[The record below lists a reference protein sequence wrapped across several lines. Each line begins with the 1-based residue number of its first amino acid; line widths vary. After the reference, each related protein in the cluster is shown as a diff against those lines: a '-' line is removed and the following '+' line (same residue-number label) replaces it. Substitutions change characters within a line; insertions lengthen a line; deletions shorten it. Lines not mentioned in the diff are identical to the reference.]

1 MISIIKSTLKLLF
14 RNVVFWIFLIATPL
28 LSLVMLRIQAD
39 NIGSYDSADLEEIIE
54 IDNADDRAG
63 YFGGNGKYVVKVYDA
78 SCSELSEY
86 MLNCLE
92 QSGMITAV
100 RAKVPEMTEGEAG
113 DHADFDGYNDFV
125 GADLYLDKN
134 FDEYVLNGD
143 PDKALTVY
151 ILSDDERIEILEN
164 EIKMFMGQVS
174 NALLMGNG
182 ENVTETLDAM
192 RDLLPKK
199 EIVLIGS
206 AGGRDLTNKQLDL
219 KALVGYAFAF
229 LTLGFV
235 FGGVL
240 IAYSVIRERKDMV
253 LTRVKLTRLTD
264 TRYFAA
270 KFICGGI
277 VSFMFA
283 VVTSLITL
291 TIESGKL
298 GMSRV
303 GFFAMIF
310 GLGLIFCS
318 LSLMLGILFDD
329 VMSATVSAFI
339 LWTLSSLLSGLY
351 FSLDAAGDAIKTMSY
366 LMPSKWFLDAT
377 EMLMLGDNKVYFMI
391 LCVTTA
397 YLIVTLGLGSIGI
410 KIRNHE

>member
-14 RNVVFWIFLIATPL
+14 RNIIFWIFLIATPV
-28 LSLVMLRIQAD
+28 LSTVMLRVQAD
-39 NIGSYDSADLEEIIE
+39 NIGSYDSAELEEIIE
-54 IDNADDRAG
+54 IDDAYDRAG
-63 YFGGNGKYVVKVYDA
+63 YFGGKGKYVVKVYDA

-86 MLNCLE
+86 MLNTLE

-100 RAKVPEMTEGEAG
+100 RAGVPEMTAGEAA
-113 DHADFDGYNDFV
+113 DHADFDGYNDLV
-125 GADLYLDKN
+125 GADLYLDKD
-134 FDEYVLNGD
+134 FDEYVINGET
-143 PDKALTVY
+143 DKALTVY
-151 ILSDDERIEILEN
+151 ILSDDERSEILEN
-164 EIKMFMGQVS
+164 EIKLFMGQVS
-174 NALLMGNG
+174 NALLMGSG
-182 ENVTETLDAM
+182 EDVIETLDSMHDA
-192 RDLLPKK
+192 LP
-199 EIVLIGS
+199 EIEVVLTGS
-206 AGGRDLTNKQLDL
+206 SEGRELTNKQLDQ

-253 LTRVKLTRLTD
+253 LTRIKLTRLTD
-264 TRYFAA
+264 PQYFAA

-277 VSFMFA
+277 VSLMYA
-283 VVTSLITL
+283 IVTSLITL
-291 TIESGKL
+291 TIDESKL
-298 GMSRV
+298 GMSRI

-318 LSLMLGILFDD
+318 LSLMMGILFDD

-366 LMPSKWFLDAT
+366 IMPSKWFLDAT

-391 LCVTTA
+391 LCVTMA

>member
-14 RNVVFWIFLIATPL
+14 RNIVFWIFLVAMPV
-28 LSLVMLRIQAD
+28 LSTLMLNLQAE
-39 NIGSYDSADLEEIIE
+39 NFGSRDVSEREEII
-54 IDNADDRAG
+54 DLDDADERAG
-63 YFGGNGKYVVKVYDA
+63 YFGGGGKYVIKVYDT
-78 SCSELSEY
+78 SCSELSDY
-86 MLNCLE
+86 MLNTLAG
-92 QSGMITAV
+92 SGIITVV
-100 RAKVPEMTEGEAG
+100 RVKTPDMTESDAVE
-113 DHADFDGYNDFV
+113 HVNFDGYNDFT
-125 GADLYLDKN
+125 GADLYLNKD

-143 PDKALTVY
+143 TDKALTVY
-151 ILSDDERIEILEN
+151 ILSDDERAEILEN

-174 NALLMGNG
+174 NALLIGEREDVIGNLDTIRDILPAG
-182 ENVTETLDAM
+182 ET
-192 RDLLPKK
+192 
-199 EIVLIGS
+199 VLIDKEGGS
-206 AGGRDLTNKQLDL
+206 VLTNRQLDQ

-253 LTRVKLTRLTD
+253 LTRVKLSLLTD
-264 TRYFAA
+264 AQYFAA

-277 VSFMFA
+277 VSFLFA
-283 VVTSLITL
+283 IVTSVITL
-291 TIESGKL
+291 SIDADKL
-298 GMSRV
+298 GMSRI
-303 GFFAMIF
+303 GFFSMIF
-310 GLGLIFCS
+310 LLGLIFCS
-318 LSLMLGILFDD
+318 LSLMIGILFDD

-377 EMLMLGDNKVYFMI
+377 EMMMLGDNKVYFMI
-391 LCVTTA
+391 LCVTAA

>member
-14 RNVVFWIFLIATPL
+14 RNIVFWIFLVAMPV
-28 LSLVMLRIQAD
+28 LSTLMLNLQAE
-39 NIGSYDSADLEEIIE
+39 NFGSRDVSEREEII
-54 IDNADDRAG
+54 DLDDADERAG
-63 YFGGNGKYVVKVYDA
+63 YFGGGGKYVIKVYDA
-78 SCSELSEY
+78 SCSELSGY
-86 MLNCLE
+86 MLNTLAG
-92 QSGMITAV
+92 SGIITVV
-100 RAKVPEMTEGEAG
+100 RVKTPDMTESDAVE
-113 DHADFDGYNDFV
+113 HVDFDGYNDFV
-125 GADLYLDKN
+125 GADLYINND

-143 PDKALTVY
+143 RDKALTVY
-151 ILSDDERIEILEN
+151 ILSDDERAEILEN

-174 NALLMGNG
+174 NALLIGNPEDVIKNLDEIRDFLPAG
-182 ENVTETLDAM
+182 ET
-192 RDLLPKK
+192 
-199 EIVLIGS
+199 VLIDKEGGS
-206 AGGRDLTNKQLDL
+206 VLTNRQLDQ

-253 LTRVKLTRLTD
+253 LTRVKLSLLTD
-264 TRYFAA
+264 AQYFAA

-277 VSFMFA
+277 VSFLFA
-283 VVTSLITL
+283 IVTSVITL
-291 TIESGKL
+291 SIDADKL

-310 GLGLIFCS
+310 LLGLIFCS
-318 LSLMLGILFDD
+318 LSLMIGILFDD

-377 EMLMLGDNKVYFMI
+377 EMMMLGDNKVYFMI
-391 LCVTTA
+391 LCVTAA

>member
-100 RAKVPEMTEGEAG
+100 RAKVPEMTEGEAK

-206 AGGRDLTNKQLDL
+206 AGGRELTNKQLDQ

-264 TRYFAA
+264 TGYFAA

-351 FSLDAAGDAIKTMSY
+351 FSLDAAGDA
-366 LMPSKWFLDAT
+366 F
-377 EMLMLGDNKVYFMI
+377 KV
-391 LCVTTA
+391 V
-397 YLIVTLGLGSIGI
+397 S
-410 KIRNHE
+410 

>member
-14 RNVVFWIFLIATPL
+14 RNIVFWIFLVAMPV
-28 LSLVMLRIQAD
+28 LSTLMLNLQAE
-39 NIGSYDSADLEEIIE
+39 NFGSRDVSEREEII
-54 IDNADDRAG
+54 DLDDADERAG
-63 YFGGNGKYVVKVYDA
+63 YFGGGGKYVIKVYDA
-78 SCSELSEY
+78 SCSELSDY
-86 MLNCLE
+86 MLNTMAG
-92 QSGMITAV
+92 SGIITVV
-100 RAKVPEMTEGEAG
+100 RVKTPDMTESDAVE
-113 DHADFDGYNDFV
+113 HVNFDGYNDFT
-125 GADLYLDKN
+125 GADLYLNKD

-143 PDKALTVY
+143 SDKALTVY
-151 ILSDDERIEILEN
+151 ILSDDERAEILEN

-174 NALLMGNG
+174 NALLIGEREDVIGNLDTIRDILPAG
-182 ENVTETLDAM
+182 ET
-192 RDLLPKK
+192 
-199 EIVLIGS
+199 VLIDKEGGS
-206 AGGRDLTNKQLDL
+206 VLTNRQLDQ

-253 LTRVKLTRLTD
+253 LTRVKLSLLTD
-264 TRYFAA
+264 AQYFAA

-277 VSFMFA
+277 VSFLFA
-283 VVTSLITL
+283 IVTSVITL
-291 TIESGKL
+291 SIDADKL
-298 GMSRV
+298 GMSRI
-303 GFFAMIF
+303 GFFSMIF
-310 GLGLIFCS
+310 LLGLIFCS
-318 LSLMLGILFDD
+318 LSLMIGILFDD

-377 EMLMLGDNKVYFMI
+377 EMMMLGDNKVYFMI
-391 LCVTTA
+391 LCVTAA

>member
-14 RNVVFWIFLIATPL
+14 RNIIFWIFLIATPL
-28 LSLVMLRIQAD
+28 LSMVMLRVQAD

-100 RAKVPEMTEGEAG
+100 RAKVPEMTEGEAK
-113 DHADFDGYNDFV
+113 DHADFDGYSDLV
-125 GADLYLDKN
+125 GADLYLDKD
-134 FDEYVLNGD
+134 FDEYVLNGEA
-143 PDKALTVY
+143 DKALTVY
-151 ILSDDERIEILEN
+151 ILSDDERCEILEN

-174 NALLMGNG
+174 NALLMGNR
-182 ENVTETLDAM
+182 EDVIDTLEAMYDALPNNET
-192 RDLLPKK
+192 
-199 EIVLIGS
+199 VLIGS
-206 AGGRDLTNKQLDL
+206 SDGRDLTNKQLDQ

-240 IAYSVIRERKDMV
+240 IAYTVIRERKDMV

-264 TRYFAA
+264 PQYFAA

-277 VSFMFA
+277 VSFMYA
-283 VVTSLITL
+283 VVTSLMTL
-291 TIESGKL
+291 TIDESKL
-298 GMSRV
+298 GMSRL

-310 GLGLIFCS
+310 ALGLIFCS
-318 LSLMLGILFDD
+318 LSLMMGILFDD

-366 LMPSKWFLDAT
+366 IMPSKWFLDAT

>member
-1 MISIIKSTLKLLF
+1 MISIIKSTLKLLL
-14 RNVVFWIFLIATPL
+14 RNVVFWIFLIVMPI
-28 LSLVMLRIQAD
+28 LSTLMLRIQAD

-100 RAKVPEMTEGEAG
+100 RVKVPEMTEGEAG

-125 GADLYLDKN
+125 GADLYLDNN
-134 FDEYVLNGD
+134 FNEYVLNGD
-143 PDKALTVY
+143 ADKALTVY
-151 ILSDDERIEILEN
+151 ILSDDERSEILEN

-174 NALLMGNG
+174 NALFMGDGDVIAGLNALRDTLP
-182 ENVTETLDAM
+182 EKETV
-192 RDLLPKK
+192 LL
-199 EIVLIGS
+199 GR
-206 AGGRDLTNKQLDL
+206 AGDEALTNAQLDQ
-219 KALVGYAFAF
+219 KALIGYAFAF

-253 LTRVKLTRLTD
+253 FTRVKLTRLTD
-264 TRYFAA
+264 TKYFAA
-270 KFICGGI
+270 KFLCGGI
-277 VSFMFA
+277 VSFMYA

-291 TIESGKL
+291 TIDESKL
-298 GMSRV
+298 GMSRI

>member
-14 RNVVFWIFLIATPL
+14 RNIVFWIFLVAMPVLSTL
-28 LSLVMLRIQAD
+28 MLSLQAE
-39 NIGSYDSADLEEIIE
+39 NFGSRDVSEREEII
-54 IDNADDRAG
+54 DLDDADERAG
-63 YFGGNGKYVVKVYDA
+63 YFGGGGKYVIKVYDA
-78 SCSELSEY
+78 SCSELSDY
-86 MLNCLE
+86 MLNTHAG
-92 QSGMITAV
+92 SGIITVV
-100 RAKVPEMTEGEAG
+100 RVKTPDMTESDAVE
-113 DHADFDGYNDFV
+113 HVDFDGYNDFV
-125 GADLYLDKN
+125 GADLYINKD

-143 PDKALTVY
+143 TDKALTVY
-151 ILSDDERIEILEN
+151 ILSDDDRYEILEN

-174 NALLMGNG
+174 NALLIGNP
-182 ENVTETLDAM
+182 EDVIKNLDAI
-192 RDLLPKK
+192 RDFLPAGETVLTDK
-199 EIVLIGS
+199 EGGSVLTD
-206 AGGRDLTNKQLDL
+206 RQLDQ
-219 KALVGYAFAF
+219 KALVGYAYAF

-253 LTRVKLTRLTD
+253 LTRMKLSLLTD

-277 VSFMFA
+277 VSFLFA
-283 VVTSLITL
+283 IVTSVITL
-291 TIESGKL
+291 SIDADKL
-298 GMSRV
+298 GMSRI
-303 GFFAMIF
+303 GFFSMIF
-310 GLGLIFCS
+310 LLGLIFCS
-318 LSLMLGILFDD
+318 LSLMIGILFDD

-377 EMLMLGDNKVYFMI
+377 EMMMLGDNKVYFVI
-391 LCVTTA
+391 LCVTVA

>member
-1 MISIIKSTLKLLF
+1 MVSIIKSTLKLLF
-14 RNVVFWIFLIATPL
+14 RNIVFWIFLVAMPVLSTL
-28 LSLVMLRIQAD
+28 MLSLQAE
-39 NIGSYDSADLEEIIE
+39 NFGSRDVSEREEII
-54 IDNADDRAG
+54 DLDDADERAG
-63 YFGGNGKYVVKVYDA
+63 YFGGGGKYVIKVYDA
-78 SCSELSEY
+78 SCSELSDY
-86 MLNCLE
+86 MLNTMAG
-92 QSGMITAV
+92 SGIITVV
-100 RAKVPEMTEGEAG
+100 RVKTSDMTETEAVE
-113 DHADFDGYNDFV
+113 HVNFDGYNDFT
-125 GADLYLDKN
+125 GADLYLNKD

-143 PDKALTVY
+143 TDKALTVY
-151 ILSDDERIEILEN
+151 ILSDDERAEILKN

-174 NALLMGNG
+174 NALLIGEREDVIGNLD
-182 ENVTETLDAM
+182 TIRDILPASET
-192 RDLLPKK
+192 
-199 EIVLIGS
+199 VLIDKEGDS
-206 AGGRDLTNKQLDL
+206 VLTNRQLVQ

-253 LTRVKLTRLTD
+253 LTRVKLSLLTD
-264 TRYFAA
+264 AQYFAA

-277 VSFMFA
+277 VSFLFA
-283 VVTSLITL
+283 IMTSVITL
-291 TIESGKL
+291 SIDADKL
-298 GMSRV
+298 GMSRA
-303 GFFAMIF
+303 GFFSMIF
-310 GLGLIFCS
+310 LLGLIFCS
-318 LSLMLGILFDD
+318 LSLMIGILFDD

-377 EMLMLGDNKVYFMI
+377 EMMMLGDNKVYFMI
-391 LCVTTA
+391 LCVTVA

>member
-1 MISIIKSTLKLLF
+1 MVSIIKSTLKLLF
-14 RNVVFWIFLIATPL
+14 RNIVFWIFLVAMPVLSTL
-28 LSLVMLRIQAD
+28 MLSLQAE
-39 NIGSYDSADLEEIIE
+39 NFGSRDVSEREEII
-54 IDNADDRAG
+54 DLDDADERAG
-63 YFGGNGKYVVKVYDA
+63 YFGGGGKYVIKVYDA
-78 SCSELSEY
+78 SCSELSDY
-86 MLNCLE
+86 MLNTMAG
-92 QSGMITAV
+92 SGIITVV
-100 RAKVPEMTEGEAG
+100 RVKTPDMTETEAVE
-113 DHADFDGYNDFV
+113 HVNFDGYNDFT
-125 GADLYLDKN
+125 GADLYLNKD

-143 PDKALTVY
+143 TDKALTVY
-151 ILSDDERIEILEN
+151 ILSDDERAENLEN

-174 NALLMGNG
+174 NALLIGEREDVIGNLETIRDILPAG
-182 ENVTETLDAM
+182 ET
-192 RDLLPKK
+192 
-199 EIVLIGS
+199 VLIDKEGGS
-206 AGGRDLTNKQLDL
+206 VLTNRQLDQ

-253 LTRVKLTRLTD
+253 LTRMKLSLLTD
-264 TRYFAA
+264 AQYFAA

-277 VSFMFA
+277 VSFLFA
-283 VVTSLITL
+283 IVTSVITL
-291 TIESGKL
+291 SIDADKL

-303 GFFAMIF
+303 GFFSMIF
-310 GLGLIFCS
+310 LLGLIFCS
-318 LSLMLGILFDD
+318 LSLMIGILFDD

-377 EMLMLGDNKVYFMI
+377 EMMMLGDNKVYFMI
-391 LCVTTA
+391 LCVTAA

>member
-1 MISIIKSTLKLLF
+1 MISIIKSTLKLLL
-14 RNVVFWIFLIATPL
+14 RNVVFWIFLIVMPI
-28 LSLVMLRIQAD
+28 LSTLMLRIQAD

-100 RAKVPEMTEGEAG
+100 RVKVPEMTEGEAG
-113 DHADFDGYNDFV
+113 NHADFDGYNDFV
-125 GADLYLDKN
+125 GADLYLDNN
-134 FDEYVLNGD
+134 FNEYVLNGD
-143 PDKALTVY
+143 ADKALTVY
-151 ILSDDERIEILEN
+151 ILSDDERSEILEN

-174 NALLMGNG
+174 NALFMGDGDVIDGLNALRDTLP
-182 ENVTETLDAM
+182 EKETV
-192 RDLLPKK
+192 LL
-199 EIVLIGS
+199 GR
-206 AGGRDLTNKQLDL
+206 AGGEALTNAQLDQ
-219 KALVGYAFAF
+219 KALIGYAFAF

-253 LTRVKLTRLTD
+253 FTRVKLTRLTD
-264 TRYFAA
+264 TKYFAA
-270 KFICGGI
+270 KFLCGGI
-277 VSFMFA
+277 VSFMYA

-291 TIESGKL
+291 TIDESKL
-298 GMSRV
+298 GMSRI

>member
-14 RNVVFWIFLIATPL
+14 RNIVFWIFLVAMPV
-28 LSLVMLRIQAD
+28 LSTLMLNLQAE
-39 NIGSYDSADLEEIIE
+39 NFGSRDVSEREEII
-54 IDNADDRAG
+54 DLDDADERAG
-63 YFGGNGKYVVKVYDA
+63 YFGGGGKYVIKVYDA
-78 SCSELSEY
+78 SCSELSDY
-86 MLNCLE
+86 MLNTLAG
-92 QSGMITAV
+92 SGIITVV
-100 RAKVPEMTEGEAG
+100 RVKTPDMTESDAVE
-113 DHADFDGYNDFV
+113 HVNFDGYNDFT
-125 GADLYLDKN
+125 GADLYLNKD

-143 PDKALTVY
+143 ADKALTVY
-151 ILSDDERIEILEN
+151 ILSNDERAEILEN

-174 NALLMGNG
+174 NALLIGEREDVIGNLDTIRDILPAG
-182 ENVTETLDAM
+182 ET
-192 RDLLPKK
+192 
-199 EIVLIGS
+199 VLIDKEGGS
-206 AGGRDLTNKQLDL
+206 VLTNRQLDQ

-253 LTRVKLTRLTD
+253 LTRVKLSLLTD
-264 TRYFAA
+264 AQYFAA

-277 VSFMFA
+277 VSFLFA
-283 VVTSLITL
+283 IVTSVITL
-291 TIESGKL
+291 SIDADKL

-303 GFFAMIF
+303 GFFSMIF
-310 GLGLIFCS
+310 LLGLIFCS
-318 LSLMLGILFDD
+318 LSLMIGILFDD

-377 EMLMLGDNKVYFMI
+377 EMMMLGDNKVYFMI
-391 LCVTTA
+391 LCVTAA

>member
-1 MISIIKSTLKLLF
+1 MVSIIKSTLKLLF
-14 RNVVFWIFLIATPL
+14 RNIVFWIFLVAMPVLSTL
-28 LSLVMLRIQAD
+28 MLSLQAE
-39 NIGSYDSADLEEIIE
+39 NFGSRDVSEREEII
-54 IDNADDRAG
+54 DLDDADERAG
-63 YFGGNGKYVVKVYDA
+63 YFGGGGKYVIKVYDA
-78 SCSELSEY
+78 SCSELSDY
-86 MLNCLE
+86 MLSTMAG
-92 QSGMITAV
+92 SGIITVV
-100 RAKVPEMTEGEAG
+100 RVKVPDMTETEAVE
-113 DHADFDGYNDFV
+113 HVNFDGYNDFT
-125 GADLYLDKN
+125 GADLYLNKD

-143 PDKALTVY
+143 TDKALIVY
-151 ILSDDERIEILEN
+151 ILSDDERAEILEN

-174 NALLMGNG
+174 NALLIGEREDVIGNLDTIRDILPAG
-182 ENVTETLDAM
+182 ET
-192 RDLLPKK
+192 
-199 EIVLIGS
+199 VLIDKEGGS
-206 AGGRDLTNKQLDL
+206 VLTNRQLDQ

-253 LTRVKLTRLTD
+253 LARVKLSLLTD
-264 TRYFAA
+264 AQYFAA

-277 VSFMFA
+277 VSFLFA
-283 VVTSLITL
+283 IMTSVITL
-291 TIESGKL
+291 SIDADKL

-303 GFFAMIF
+303 GFFSMIF
-310 GLGLIFCS
+310 LLGLIFCS
-318 LSLMLGILFDD
+318 LSLMIGILFDD

-377 EMLMLGDNKVYFMI
+377 EMMMLGDNKVYFMI
-391 LCVTTA
+391 LCVTAA

>member
-14 RNVVFWIFLIATPL
+14 RNIVFWIFLITMPV
-28 LSLVMLRIQAD
+28 LSTIMLRIQAD
-39 NIGSYDSADLEEIIE
+39 NIGSYDSAESEEIIE
-54 IDNADDRAG
+54 ISDPDNRVG
-63 YFGGNGKYVVKVYDA
+63 YYGGKGKYVVKVYDA
-78 SCSELSEY
+78 SGSELSEY
-86 MLNCLE
+86 MLNLLV
-92 QSGMITAV
+92 QSGMITPV
-100 RAKVPEMTEGEAG
+100 RAQTPEMTAVEAEE
-113 DHADFDGYNDFV
+113 HADFDGYNDFV
-125 GADLYLDKN
+125 GADLYLDKD
-134 FDEYVLNGD
+134 FDEYVLNGEI
-143 PDKALTVY
+143 DKALTIYV
-151 ILSDDERIEILEN
+151 LSDDERIEILEN
-164 EIKMFMGQVS
+164 EIRMFMGQVS
-174 NALLMGNG
+174 NALRMGSKDDVVKNLDILH
-182 ENVTETLDAM
+182 EALPEKETV
-192 RDLLPKK
+192 
-199 EIVLIGS
+199 IIG
-206 AGGRDLTNKQLDL
+206 AADGRKLTNAQLDQ

-253 LTRVKLTRLTD
+253 LTRIKLTRLTD
-264 TRYFAA
+264 SSYFAA

-277 VSFMFA
+277 VSFIYA

-291 TIESGKL
+291 SVDTDKL
-298 GMSRV
+298 GMSRM
-303 GFFAMIF
+303 GFFIMIF

>member
-100 RAKVPEMTEGEAG
+100 RAKVPEMTEGEAK

-206 AGGRDLTNKQLDL
+206 AGGRELTNKQLDQ

-264 TRYFAA
+264 TGYFAA

-351 FSLDAAGDAIKTMSY
+351 FSLDAAGDAIKTMS
-366 LMPSKWFLDAT
+366 LDAT

>member
-1 MISIIKSTLKLLF
+1 MISIIKSTLKLLL
-14 RNVVFWIFLIATPL
+14 RNVVFWIFLIVMPI
-28 LSLVMLRIQAD
+28 LSAVMLRIQAD
-39 NIGSYDSADLEEIIE
+39 NIGSYDSSEQEEIIE

-100 RAKVPEMTEGEAG
+100 RVKVPEMTEGEAG

-125 GADLYLDKN
+125 GADLYLDNN
-134 FDEYVLNGD
+134 FNEYVLNGD
-143 PDKALTVY
+143 ADKALTVY
-151 ILSDDERIEILEN
+151 ILSDDERSEILEN

-174 NALLMGNG
+174 NALLMGDGDVIAGLNALRDTLP
-182 ENVTETLDAM
+182 EKETV
-192 RDLLPKK
+192 LL
-199 EIVLIGS
+199 GR
-206 AGGRDLTNKQLDL
+206 AGDEALTNEQLDQ
-219 KALVGYAFAF
+219 KALIGYAFAF

-253 LTRVKLTRLTD
+253 FTRVKLTRLTD
-264 TRYFAA
+264 TKYFAA
-270 KFICGGI
+270 KFLCGGI
-277 VSFMFA
+277 VSFMYA

-291 TIESGKL
+291 TIDESKL
-298 GMSRV
+298 GMSRI

>member
-14 RNVVFWIFLIATPL
+14 RNIVFWIFLVAMPV
-28 LSLVMLRIQAD
+28 LSTLMLNLQAE
-39 NIGSYDSADLEEIIE
+39 NFGSRDVSEREEII
-54 IDNADDRAG
+54 DLDDADERAG
-63 YFGGNGKYVVKVYDA
+63 YFGGGGKYVIKVYDA
-78 SCSELSEY
+78 SCSELSDY
-86 MLNCLE
+86 MLNTLAG
-92 QSGMITAV
+92 SGIITVV
-100 RAKVPEMTEGEAG
+100 RVKTPDMTESDAVE
-113 DHADFDGYNDFV
+113 HVDFDGYNDFV
-125 GADLYLDKN
+125 GADLYINND

-143 PDKALTVY
+143 TDKALTVY
-151 ILSDDERIEILEN
+151 ILSDDERAEILEN

-174 NALLMGNG
+174 NALLIGNPEDVIKNLDEIRDFLPAG
-182 ENVTETLDAM
+182 ET
-192 RDLLPKK
+192 
-199 EIVLIGS
+199 VLIDKEGGS
-206 AGGRDLTNKQLDL
+206 VLTNRQLVQ

-253 LTRVKLTRLTD
+253 LTRVKLSLLTD
-264 TRYFAA
+264 AQYFAA

-277 VSFMFA
+277 VSFLFA
-283 VVTSLITL
+283 IVTSVITL
-291 TIESGKL
+291 SIDADKL

-303 GFFAMIF
+303 GFFSMIF
-310 GLGLIFCS
+310 LLGLIFCS
-318 LSLMLGILFDD
+318 LSLMIGILFDD

-377 EMLMLGDNKVYFMI
+377 EMMMLGDNKVYFMI
-391 LCVTTA
+391 LCVTVA

>member
-14 RNVVFWIFLIATPL
+14 RNIVFWIFLVAMPV
-28 LSLVMLRIQAD
+28 LSTLMLNLQAE
-39 NIGSYDSADLEEIIE
+39 NFGSRDVSEREEII
-54 IDNADDRAG
+54 DLDDADERAG
-63 YFGGNGKYVVKVYDA
+63 YFGGGGKYVIKVYDA
-78 SCSELSEY
+78 SCSELSDY
-86 MLNCLE
+86 MLNTMAG
-92 QSGMITAV
+92 SGIITVV
-100 RAKVPEMTEGEAG
+100 RVKTPDMTESDAVE
-113 DHADFDGYNDFV
+113 HVNFDGYNDFT
-125 GADLYLDKN
+125 GADLYLNKD

-143 PDKALTVY
+143 SDKALTVY
-151 ILSDDERIEILEN
+151 ILSDDERAEILEN

-174 NALLMGNG
+174 NALLIGEREDVIGNLDTIRDILPAG
-182 ENVTETLDAM
+182 ET
-192 RDLLPKK
+192 
-199 EIVLIGS
+199 VLIDKEGGS
-206 AGGRDLTNKQLDL
+206 VLTNRQLDQ

-253 LTRVKLTRLTD
+253 LTRVKLSLLTD
-264 TRYFAA
+264 AQYFAA

-277 VSFMFA
+277 VSFLFA
-283 VVTSLITL
+283 IVTSVITL
-291 TIESGKL
+291 SIDADKL

-303 GFFAMIF
+303 GFFSMIF
-310 GLGLIFCS
+310 LLGLIFCS
-318 LSLMLGILFDD
+318 LSLMIGILFDD

-377 EMLMLGDNKVYFMI
+377 EMMMLGDNKVYFMI
-391 LCVTTA
+391 LCVTVA

>member
-14 RNVVFWIFLIATPL
+14 RNTVFWIFLVAMPV
-28 LSLVMLRIQAD
+28 LSTLMLNLQAE
-39 NIGSYDSADLEEIIE
+39 NFGSRDVSEREEII
-54 IDNADDRAG
+54 DLDDADERAG
-63 YFGGNGKYVVKVYDA
+63 YFGGGGKYVIKVYDA
-78 SCSELSEY
+78 SCSELSDY
-86 MLNCLE
+86 MLNTLAG
-92 QSGMITAV
+92 SGIITVV
-100 RAKVPEMTEGEAG
+100 RVKTPDMTESDAVE
-113 DHADFDGYNDFV
+113 HVNFDGYNDFT
-125 GADLYLDKN
+125 GADLYLNKD

-143 PDKALTVY
+143 ADKALTVY
-151 ILSDDERIEILEN
+151 ILSDDERAEILEN

-174 NALLMGNG
+174 NALLIGEREDVIGNLDTIRDILPAG
-182 ENVTETLDAM
+182 ET
-192 RDLLPKK
+192 
-199 EIVLIGS
+199 VLIDKE
-206 AGGRDLTNKQLDL
+206 GGNVLTNRQLDQ

-253 LTRVKLTRLTD
+253 LTRVKLSLLTEAQ
-264 TRYFAA
+264 YFAA

-277 VSFMFA
+277 VSFLFA
-283 VVTSLITL
+283 IVTSVITL
-291 TIESGKL
+291 SIDADKL
-298 GMSRV
+298 GMSRI
-303 GFFAMIF
+303 GFFSMIF
-310 GLGLIFCS
+310 LLGLIFCS
-318 LSLMLGILFDD
+318 LSLMIGILFDD

-377 EMLMLGDNKVYFMI
+377 EMMMLGDIKVYFMI
-391 LCVTTA
+391 LCVTAA

>member
-14 RNVVFWIFLIATPL
+14 RNIIFWIFLIATPL
-28 LSLVMLRIQAD
+28 LSMVMLRVQAD

-100 RAKVPEMTEGEAG
+100 RAKVPEMTEGEAK
-113 DHADFDGYNDFV
+113 DHADFDGYSDLV
-125 GADLYLDKN
+125 GADLYLDKD
-134 FDEYVLNGD
+134 FDEYVLNGEA
-143 PDKALTVY
+143 DKALTVY
-151 ILSDDERIEILEN
+151 ILSDDERCEILEN

-174 NALLMGNG
+174 NALLMGNR
-182 ENVTETLDAM
+182 EDVIDTLEAMYDALPNNET
-192 RDLLPKK
+192 
-199 EIVLIGS
+199 VLIGS
-206 AGGRDLTNKQLDL
+206 SDGRDLTNKQLDQ

-240 IAYSVIRERKDMV
+240 IAYTVIRERKDMV

-264 TRYFAA
+264 PQYFAA

-277 VSFMFA
+277 VSFMYA
-283 VVTSLITL
+283 VVTSLMTL
-291 TIESGKL
+291 TIDESKL
-298 GMSRV
+298 GMSRI

-310 GLGLIFCS
+310 ALGLIFCS
-318 LSLMLGILFDD
+318 LSLMMGILFDD

-366 LMPSKWFLDAT
+366 IMPSKWFLDAT

>member
-14 RNVVFWIFLIATPL
+14 RNIVFWIFLVAMPV
-28 LSLVMLRIQAD
+28 LSTLMLNLQAE
-39 NIGSYDSADLEEIIE
+39 NFGSRDVSEREEII
-54 IDNADDRAG
+54 DLDDADERAG
-63 YFGGNGKYVVKVYDA
+63 YFGGGGKYVIKVYDA
-78 SCSELSEY
+78 SCSELSDY
-86 MLNCLE
+86 MLNTLAG
-92 QSGMITAV
+92 SGIITVV
-100 RAKVPEMTEGEAG
+100 RVKTPDMTESDAVE
-113 DHADFDGYNDFV
+113 HVNFDGYNDFT
-125 GADLYLDKN
+125 GADLYLNKD

-143 PDKALTVY
+143 ADKALTVY
-151 ILSDDERIEILEN
+151 ILSNDERAEILEN

-174 NALLMGNG
+174 NALLIGEREDVIGNLDTIRDILPAG
-182 ENVTETLDAM
+182 ET
-192 RDLLPKK
+192 
-199 EIVLIGS
+199 VLIDKEGGS
-206 AGGRDLTNKQLDL
+206 VLTNRQLDQ

-253 LTRVKLTRLTD
+253 LTRVKLSLLTD
-264 TRYFAA
+264 AQYFAA

-277 VSFMFA
+277 VSFLFA
-283 VVTSLITL
+283 IVTSVITL
-291 TIESGKL
+291 SIDADKL

-310 GLGLIFCS
+310 LLGLIFCS
-318 LSLMLGILFDD
+318 LSLMIGILFDD

-377 EMLMLGDNKVYFMI
+377 EMMMLGDNKVYFMI
-391 LCVTTA
+391 LCVTVA

>member
-14 RNVVFWIFLIATPL
+14 RNIVFWIFLIAMPV
-28 LSLVMLRIQAD
+28 LSTLMLNLQAENFGARD
-39 NIGSYDSADLEEIIE
+39 FSEREEIIDISDVDE
-54 IDNADDRAG
+54 RAA
-63 YFGGNGKYVVKVYDA
+63 YFGGSGKYVIKVYDA
-78 SCSELSEY
+78 SCSDLSEY
-86 MLNCLE
+86 MLNSLA
-92 QSGMITAV
+92 QSGIITVV
-100 RAKVPEMTEGEAG
+100 RVKAPEITDAEVSN
-113 DHADFDGYNDFV
+113 HVDFDGYNDFV
-125 GADLYLDKN
+125 GTDLYLNKN
-134 FDEYVLNGD
+134 FDEYVLSGD

-151 ILSDDERIEILEN
+151 ILSDDERIEILES

-174 NALLMGNG
+174 NALLIGDREDVITILDEMHDSLPSK
-182 ENVTETLDAM
+182 ET
-192 RDLLPKK
+192 
-199 EIVLIGS
+199 VLIDS
-206 AGGRDLTNKQLDL
+206 EGGQTLTNRQMDQ

-253 LTRVKLTRLTD
+253 LTRVKLSLLTD
-264 TRYFAA
+264 VQYFAA

-277 VSFMFA
+277 VSLLFA
-283 VVTSLITL
+283 IITSIITL
-291 TIESGKL
+291 SIDANKL
-298 GMSRV
+298 GMSRI
-303 GFFAMIF
+303 GFFSMIF
-310 GLGLIFCS
+310 FLGLIFCS
-318 LSLMLGILFDD
+318 LSLMIGILFDD

-351 FSLDAAGDAIKTMSY
+351 FSLDAAGEAIKTMSY

-377 EMLMLGDNKVYFMI
+377 EMMMLGDNKVYFMI
-391 LCVTTA
+391 LCVTVA

>member
-14 RNVVFWIFLIATPL
+14 RNTVFWIFLVAMPV
-28 LSLVMLRIQAD
+28 LSTLMLNLQAE
-39 NIGSYDSADLEEIIE
+39 NFGSRDVSEREEII
-54 IDNADDRAG
+54 DLDDADERAG
-63 YFGGNGKYVVKVYDA
+63 YFGGGGKYVIKVYDA
-78 SCSELSEY
+78 SCSELSDY
-86 MLNCLE
+86 MLNTLAG
-92 QSGMITAV
+92 SGIITVV
-100 RAKVPEMTEGEAG
+100 RVKTPDMTETEAVE
-113 DHADFDGYNDFV
+113 HVNFDGYNDFT
-125 GADLYLDKN
+125 GADLYLNKD

-143 PDKALTVY
+143 ADKALTVY
-151 ILSDDERIEILEN
+151 ILSDDERAEILEN

-174 NALLMGNG
+174 NALLIGEREDVIGNLETIRDILPAG
-182 ENVTETLDAM
+182 ET
-192 RDLLPKK
+192 
-199 EIVLIGS
+199 VLIDKEGGS
-206 AGGRDLTNKQLDL
+206 VLTNRQLDQ

-253 LTRVKLTRLTD
+253 LTRVKLSLLTD
-264 TRYFAA
+264 AQYFAA

-277 VSFMFA
+277 VSFLFA
-283 VVTSLITL
+283 IVTSVITL
-291 TIESGKL
+291 SIDADKL
-298 GMSRV
+298 GMSRI
-303 GFFAMIF
+303 GFFSMIF
-310 GLGLIFCS
+310 LLGLIFCS
-318 LSLMLGILFDD
+318 LSLMIGILFDD

-377 EMLMLGDNKVYFMI
+377 EMMMLGDNKVYFMI
-391 LCVTTA
+391 LCVTVA

>member
-14 RNVVFWIFLIATPL
+14 RNVVFWIFLIAMPVLSTL
-28 LSLVMLRIQAD
+28 MLSLQAENFGARD
-39 NIGSYDSADLEEIIE
+39 VSERDEIIDIAGVNE
-54 IDNADDRAG
+54 RAA
-63 YFGGNGKYVVKVYDA
+63 YFGVSSKYVIKVYDA

-86 MLNCLE
+86 MLTGCA
-92 QSGMITAV
+92 QSGIITVV
-100 RAKVPEMTEGEAG
+100 RVKTPDITEAEVNE
-113 DHADFDGYNDFV
+113 HVSFDGYNDFV
-125 GADLYLDKN
+125 GADLYLNKD

-143 PDKALTVY
+143 SDKALTVY
-151 ILSDDERIEILEN
+151 ILSDDERAEILES

-174 NALLMGNG
+174 NALLIG
-182 ENVTETLDAM
+182 ESRDVLKNLNAMHDSLPEKET
-192 RDLLPKK
+192 
-199 EIVLIGS
+199 VLIDSEGQ
-206 AGGRDLTNKQLDL
+206 ALTNRQLDQ

-253 LTRVKLTRLTD
+253 LTRVKLSLLTD
-264 TRYFAA
+264 VQYFAA

-277 VSFMFA
+277 VSFLFA
-283 VVTSLITL
+283 IVTSIITL
-291 TIESGKL
+291 SIDSDKM
-298 GMSRV
+298 GMSRI
-303 GFFAMIF
+303 GFFSMIF
-310 GLGLIFCS
+310 FLGLIFCS
-318 LSLMLGILFDD
+318 LSLMIGILFDD

-339 LWTLSSLLSGLY
+339 LWTISSLLSGLY

-377 EMLMLGDNKVYFMI
+377 EMMMLGDNKVYFVI
-391 LCVTTA
+391 LCVTVA

>member
-14 RNVVFWIFLIATPL
+14 RNIVFWIFLVAMPV
-28 LSLVMLRIQAD
+28 LSTLMLNLQAE
-39 NIGSYDSADLEEIIE
+39 NFGSRDVSEREEII
-54 IDNADDRAG
+54 DLDDADERAG
-63 YFGGNGKYVVKVYDA
+63 YFGGGGKYVIKVYDA
-78 SCSELSEY
+78 SCSELSGY
-86 MLNCLE
+86 MLNTLAG
-92 QSGMITAV
+92 SGIITVV
-100 RAKVPEMTEGEAG
+100 RVKTPDMTETEAVE
-113 DHADFDGYNDFV
+113 HVNFDGYNDFT
-125 GADLYLDKN
+125 GADLYLNKD

-143 PDKALTVY
+143 TDKALTVY
-151 ILSDDERIEILEN
+151 ILSDDDRYEILEN

-174 NALLMGNG
+174 NALLIGNPEDVIKNLDTIRDILPAG
-182 ENVTETLDAM
+182 ET
-192 RDLLPKK
+192 
-199 EIVLIGS
+199 VLIDKEGGS
-206 AGGRDLTNKQLDL
+206 VLTNRQLDQ

-253 LTRVKLTRLTD
+253 LTRVKLSLLTD
-264 TRYFAA
+264 AQYFAA

-277 VSFMFA
+277 VSFLFA
-283 VVTSLITL
+283 IVTSVITL
-291 TIESGKL
+291 SIDAEKL
-298 GMSRV
+298 GMSRI
-303 GFFAMIF
+303 GFFSMIF
-310 GLGLIFCS
+310 LLGLIFCS
-318 LSLMLGILFDD
+318 LSLMIGILFDD

-377 EMLMLGDNKVYFMI
+377 EMMMLGDNKVYFMI
-391 LCVTTA
+391 LCVTVA

>member
-100 RAKVPEMTEGEAG
+100 RTKVPEMTGDEAK

-206 AGGRDLTNKQLDL
+206 AGGRELTNKQLDQ

-264 TRYFAA
+264 TGYFAA

-291 TIESGKL
+291 TIESEKL

-391 LCVTTA
+391 LCVTIA